1 MMDMSTTSASPRVGV
16 ARTPVQRLLD
26 PASIAIVG
34 ASPTPGAL
42 GASVLA
48 NLERNGY
55 AGQIHLINPKREEIG
70 GRPCLSSIERLPDGV
85 DVAILAIP
93 QPAVLDAVRAL
104 ATRGVGAV
112 VIFSAGFAEAGEEG
126 QAQQREIARIADAA
140 GMLVEGPNCLGCIN
154 YLERIPLT
162 FIEAEIS
169 LEQAA
174 RNRAQPAI
182 GILSQSGAMMTVL
195 NTTLASRDLP
205 LSYAISTGNEAASH
219 IEDYVEFLL
228 DHPGT
233 RVIAMIAEQFRQPR
247 RLLAL
252 ARRARVAGKR
262 LVLLHPGKSNAARE
276 SAATHTGALAGDYQ
290 VMRTLVERAGVV
302 LAETL
307 EELGDIAEI
316 ALRCPRLPAAGT
328 AILGESGAF
337 KALCLDLCEDLGLAL
352 PALHNDD
359 APALRAAMPAFV
371 AVSNPLDLTA
381 QGLVDPDIYYRT
393 LSALFEDTRF
403 ASIVV
408 GLIQTDPVTCAIKL
422 PPVLRAMRELRPD
435 KPVICAGLDEGA
447 VVPAEYIAQLRELG
461 VPYFPSTERAL
472 RAVRRLAALAE
483 RDVAE
488 ADAASPPVVLPVQG
502 GVVPEYRAKALL
514 GPLGIAFARGELAVT
529 LEQAQLIA
537 ARIGYPVALKVQSV
551 ELGHKSDVGGVILG
565 LGDDAA
571 LAQGWQR
578 LHANLALHAPDAPL
592 EGVLVEAMGERGMEM
607 IVGAR
612 HDPQWGP
619 VILVGFGGV
628 TAEVIRD
635 VRLLP
640 PDLPQASVL
649 RELDRLKGAALL
661 HGHRGAPALDVGALA
676 DLVVRLGALLRS
688 QPRIREIDLNPV
700 VVYPQGRGVLALD
713 ALMLLD

>member
-1 MMDMSTTSASPRVGV
+1 MSTTPAAPPLGAV
-16 ARTPVQRLLD
+16 RTPVQRLLE

-42 GASVLA
+42 GASVLG

-70 GRPCLSSIERLPDGV
+70 GRPCLASIALLPDGV
-85 DVAILAIP
+85 DVAVLAIP

-104 ATRGVGAV
+104 AARGVGAA
-112 VIFSAGFAEAGEEG
+112 VIFSSGFAEAGEAG
-126 QAQQREIARIADAA
+126 QAQQREIARIAAAA

-154 YLERIPLT
+154 YLARIPLT
-162 FIEAEIS
+162 FIEAEVS
-169 LEQAA
+169 AEQAA
-174 RNRAQPAI
+174 RNRAAPAI

-195 NTTLASRDLP
+195 NTTLASRELP

-219 IEDYVEFLL
+219 IEDYIAFLL

-252 ARRARVAGKR
+252 ARRARAAGTR
-262 LVLLHPGKSNAARE
+262 LVLLHPGKSSAARD

-337 KALCLDLCEDLGLAL
+337 KALCLDLCEELGLDL
-352 PALHNDD
+352 PPLHDGD
-359 APALRAAMPAFV
+359 SPALRAALPPFV

-381 QGLVDPDIYYRT
+381 QGLVDPDLYQRT
-393 LSALFEDTRF
+393 LAALFDDPRCAT
-403 ASIVV
+403 IVV

-422 PPVLRAMRELRPD
+422 PPVLRAVREHRPH
-435 KPVICAGLDEGA
+435 KAVIFAGLDEGA
-447 VVPAEYIAQLRELG
+447 ALPADYLAQLRELG
-461 VPYFPSTERAL
+461 VPYFPSSERAL
-472 RAVRRLAALAE
+472 RAIARLAALAE
-483 RDVAE
+483 RDFDEAAAVAMQV
-488 ADAASPPVVLPVQG
+488 ALPAQA
-502 GVVPEYRAKALL
+502 GVIPEHRAKALL
-514 GPLGIAFARGELAVT
+514 APLGLPFARGELAAT
-529 LEQAQLIA
+529 LQQAQAAA

-565 LGDDAA
+565 LGDAAA
-571 LAQGWQR
+571 LAEGWQR
-578 LHANLALHAPDAPL
+578 LHANLARHAPHAPL
-592 EGVLVEAMGERGMEM
+592 EGVLVEAMGERGLEM

-628 TAEVIRD
+628 AAEVLRD
-635 VRLLP
+635 VRLLA
-640 PDLPQASVL
+640 PDLPAASVI

-661 HGHRGAPALDVGALA
+661 HGHRGAAALDVTALA
-676 DLVVRLGALLRS
+676 DLVVRLGAVLRAE
-688 QPRIREIDLNPV
+688 PRIREIDLNPV
-700 VVYPQGRGVLALD
+700 IVYPQGRGVLALD
-713 ALMLLD
+713 ALMLID

>member
-1 MMDMSTTSASPRVGV
+1 
-16 ARTPVQRLLD
+16 
-26 PASIAIVG
+26 
-34 ASPTPGAL
+34 
-42 GASVLA
+42 
-48 NLERNGY
+48 
-55 AGQIHLINPKREEIG
+55 
-70 GRPCLSSIERLPDGV
+70 
-85 DVAILAIP
+85 
-93 QPAVLDAVRAL
+93 
-104 ATRGVGAV
+104 
-112 VIFSAGFAEAGEEG
+112 
-126 QAQQREIARIADAA
+126 
-140 GMLVEGPNCLGCIN
+140 
-154 YLERIPLT
+154 
-162 FIEAEIS
+162 
-169 LEQAA
+169 
-174 RNRAQPAI
+174 
-182 GILSQSGAMMTVL
+182 
-195 NTTLASRDLP
+195 
-205 LSYAISTGNEAASH
+205 
-219 IEDYVEFLL
+219 
-228 DHPGT
+228 
-233 RVIAMIAEQFRQPR
+233 
-247 RLLAL
+247 
-252 ARRARVAGKR
+252 
-262 LVLLHPGKSNAARE
+262 
-276 SAATHTGALAGDYQ
+276 
-290 VMRTLVERAGVV
+290 
-302 LAETL
+302 
-307 EELGDIAEI
+307 
-316 ALRCPRLPAAGT
+316 
-328 AILGESGAF
+328 
-337 KALCLDLCEDLGLAL
+337 
-352 PALHNDD
+352 
-359 APALRAAMPAFV
+359 
-371 AVSNPLDLTA
+371 
-381 QGLVDPDIYYRT
+381 
-393 LSALFEDTRF
+393 
-403 ASIVV
+403 
-408 GLIQTDPVTCAIKL
+408 
-422 PPVLRAMRELRPD
+422 
-435 KPVICAGLDEGA
+435 
-447 VVPAEYIAQLRELG
+447 
-461 VPYFPSTERAL
+461 
-472 RAVRRLAALAE
+472 
-483 RDVAE
+483 
-488 ADAASPPVVLPVQG
+488 LPVQG